1 MSELE
6 RNVKASAVMEF
17 VDMIRGAYEANFI
30 DNHPTVY
37 DIYRTAQMHV
47 KDRYGVDTKDWDDE
61 LAEESRKNSFESAIQ
76 NISSKYGDNW
86 YDGFMIARTMSGHTD
101 LLEISE
107 TEILQLS
114 EMAEEQYLEKKGVEK
129 DVKKNEQ

>member
-17 VDMIRGAYEANFI
+17 VEMIRGAYYANFI

-37 DIYRTAQMHV
+37 DIYRAAQMHV
-47 KDRYGVDTKDWDDE
+47 KDRYGVDTKDWNDE

-86 YDGFMIARTMSGHTD
+86 YDGFMIARGMSGYID

-107 TEILQLS
+107 TQILQIAKI
-114 EMAEEQYLEKKGVEK
+114 AENEYLEKGAEK